1 MTNNKKMWYYNH
13 AKLTKYI
20 KIIFLTVKKVV
31 SHADITDA
39 TQGTED
45 SSGKKVHDA
54 LDIERR
60 TSDVK

>member
-1 MTNNKKMWYYNH
+1 MD
-13 AKLTKYI
+13 I
-20 KIIFLTVKKVV
+20 KTIFLTVKKVV

-54 LDIERR
+54 LDIER
-60 TSDVK
+60 SAINVK